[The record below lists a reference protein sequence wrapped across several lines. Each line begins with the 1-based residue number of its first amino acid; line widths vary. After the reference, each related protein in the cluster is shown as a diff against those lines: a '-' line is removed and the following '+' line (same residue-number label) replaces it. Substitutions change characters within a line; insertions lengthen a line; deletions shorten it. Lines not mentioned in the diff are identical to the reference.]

1 MNNHLSEEQFA
12 RCFVE
17 GATGEALHH
26 LLQCPECTAKLDGFR
41 HTISSL
47 RQSLRA
53 TVSERWDSVP
63 FISQTQAE
71 RLPRLQF
78 AVTIAAVLVLGAAP
92 LLTNRVEWKAMRAT
106 QEPVSAEALMEAI
119 DIHLSRTIPSPMEP
133 IISLVPNDE
142 FKSNS
147 GAIQ

>member
-1 MNNHLSEEQFA
+1 
-12 RCFVE
+12 
-17 GATGEALHH
+17 
-26 LLQCPECTAKLDGFR
+26 
-41 HTISSL
+41 
-47 RQSLRA
+47 
-53 TVSERWDSVP
+53 
-63 FISQTQAE
+63 
-71 RLPRLQF
+71 
-78 AVTIAAVLVLGAAP
+78 VTIAAVLVLGAAP